1 MSEWVQRFYSY
12 FIIIL
17 FIDWIF
23 YITFFRRLYEY
34 KDSCLCRR
42 YCCTWWHPYVAGRC
56 TRCRGD
62 PRSSVWY
69 DTEKSVTV
77 GLRTAVRAWRRCDN
91 ENDISYTVVVGYF
104 TSSRLG
110 IFTFFTL
117 SLSLSLSI
125 SFFLSPFLSLFLSLS
140 HALSLSLTRNL
151 SMAIYIFL
159 SLPLSLSLYCL
170 FYLADEMLSRGF
182 KEQIYDVFKFMP
194 ETVQCTIFSATMPLE
209 VLEVRTWFPSTF
221 FAAST
226 FSFFLLTTVS

>member
-42 YCCTWWHPYVAGRC
+42 YCCTWWHPYVTGRC

-117 SLSLSLSI
+117 SLSLSLFL
-125 SFFLSPFLSLFLSLS
+125 SFFLPSSLSFYLFHTRSLFLSHAISLWLS
-140 HALSLSLTRNL
+140 ISFSLS
-151 SMAIYIFL
+151 
-159 SLPLSLSLYCL
+159 LSLSLYCL